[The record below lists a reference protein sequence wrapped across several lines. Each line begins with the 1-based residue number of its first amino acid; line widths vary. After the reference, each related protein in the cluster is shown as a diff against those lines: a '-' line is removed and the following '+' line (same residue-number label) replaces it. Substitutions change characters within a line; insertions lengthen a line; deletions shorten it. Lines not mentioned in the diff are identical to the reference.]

1 MPRAQ
6 IKDEKTYRA
15 LRREGAGKEKAARI
29 ANKAAATSR
38 KAVGRAGGQAGKY
51 EEQTKE
57 QLYAQ
62 AKKIGI
68 EGRSHMTKAELI
80 TALRNR

>member
-6 IKDEKTYRA
+6 IKDEKTYQA

-29 ANKAAATSR
+29 ANDASRSSRSATGRKGGKA
-38 KAVGRAGGQAGKY
+38 GPY
-51 EEQTKE
+51 EDRTKDE
-57 QLYAQ
+57 LYQQ

-68 EGRSHMTKAELI
+68 ERRSHMSKDELI
-80 TALRNR
+80 KALRRR